1 MQELKEMGA
10 EVCVMEAAVLLEAG
24 WHDIV
29 DEVWVVVVPEAEAK
43 RRLMARNALSE
54 EDA

>member
-29 DEVWVVVVPEAEAK
+29 DQNTNSWVLVAPP
-43 RRLMARNALSE
+43 
-54 EDA
+54 